1 MSVIDSLLAEN
12 AEAVLR
18 ESLSNVVR
26 HAAADTATVTVTV
39 SVYDNLTIEVA
50 DNGVGI
56 PDDAVIRRLDNLAAR
71 HVRPTGGS
79 ASTRPRAAAPRF
91 TGPRRCPD
99 LRPVPRR

>member
-26 HAAADTATVTVTV
+26 HAAADTVTVTVTV

-71 HVRPTGGS
+71 ARQANGRFSIDTTAGGGTTIHWS
-79 ASTRPRAAAPRF
+79 APLP
-91 TGPRRCPD
+91 
-99 LRPVPRR
+99 